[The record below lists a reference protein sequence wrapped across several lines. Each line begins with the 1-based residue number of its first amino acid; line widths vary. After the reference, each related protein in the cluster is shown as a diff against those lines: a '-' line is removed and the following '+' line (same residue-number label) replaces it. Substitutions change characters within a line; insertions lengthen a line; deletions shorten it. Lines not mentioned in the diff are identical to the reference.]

1 MKTATLRTRLAML
14 ATPSTALEAVELRVI
29 RSELAAREYR
39 SYLTAKI
46 NGAARIQ
53 RISLDLQAADAQQM
67 AMARARAFIANN
79 PAPRALFLVG

>member
-1 MKTATLRTRLAML
+1 MNATK
-14 ATPSTALEAVELRVI
+14 S
-29 RSELAAREYR
+29 YR
-39 SYLTAKI
+39 AFLTAKI
-46 NGAARIQ
+46 NGAARVQ

>member
-1 MKTATLRTRLAML
+1 MKTATLRNRLAML

-39 SYLTAKI
+39 ADLTAKI

-53 RISLDLQAADAQQM
+53 RISLELQRADAQQM

>member
-1 MKTATLRTRLAML
+1 MNNAK
-14 ATPSTALEAVELRVI
+14 S
-29 RSELAAREYR
+29 YR
-39 SYLTAKI
+39 AFLTAKI

-53 RISLDLQAADAQQM
+53 RISLEMQASDAQAM

>member
-1 MKTATLRTRLAML
+1 MQNAPKSYRAH
-14 ATPSTALEAVELRVI
+14 
-29 RSELAAREYR
+29 LAAK
-39 SYLTAKI
+39 L
-46 NGAARIQ
+46 NGAARVQ

>member
-14 ATPSTALEAVELRVI
+14 ATPATALEAVELRVI

-39 SYLTAKI
+39 AELTAKV
-46 NGAARIQ
+46 NGAARVQ

-67 AMARARAFIANN
+67 AMARACAFIANN

>member
-1 MKTATLRTRLAML
+1 MQNAPK
-14 ATPSTALEAVELRVI
+14 S
-29 RSELAAREYR
+29 YR
-39 SYLTAKI
+39 SHLTAKI

-53 RISLDLQAADAQQM
+53 RISLEMQAADAQLM